1 VPKRLLHVEPQV
13 EISKTAVA
21 KKKKPAGM
29 NDLRGKKEYIAA

>member
-1 VPKRLLHVEPQV
+1 VEPQV

-21 KKKKPAGM
+21 KKKPAGM